1 VKNQRFSLAVGG
13 AKKQLLDARR
23 GNSLARSGAEADPFV
38 EITQVTWDKFAC
50 SGKWV
55 AAAEIAEIAT
65 QKRPGLYYGWENWA
79 WALHQQGLTQSAY
92 DLLAPI
98 MKGLTL
104 KGPPS
109 GRAAWC
115 LACFCACLDRVK
127 EAKRWLRLSETLAHD
142 KSLFHSHT
150 VREPHLQKLWSEME
164 ELV

>member
-1 VKNQRFSLAVGG
+1 MKNHRFYLAFGG
-13 AKKQLLDARR
+13 SK
-23 GNSLARSGAEADPFV
+23 NSLRRPARPRASGASEPLLDPFV
-38 EITQVTWDKFAC
+38 EVTQVTWDDFAS
-50 SGKWV
+50 SGKWA

-65 QKRPGLYYGWENWA
+65 KKRPGLYYGWENWA
-79 WALHQQGLTQSAY
+79 WALHKQGLTQSAY

-115 LACFCACLDRVK
+115 LACFCACLSRTK

-142 KSLFHSHT
+142 KSVFHAHT
-150 VREPHLQKLWSEME
+150 VREPDLQKLWREME
-164 ELV
+164 EVV